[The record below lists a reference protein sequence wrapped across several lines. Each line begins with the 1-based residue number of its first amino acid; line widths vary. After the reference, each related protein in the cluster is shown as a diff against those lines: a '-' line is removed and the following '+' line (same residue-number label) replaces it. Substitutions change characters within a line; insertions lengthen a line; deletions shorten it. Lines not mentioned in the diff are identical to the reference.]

1 MRKLCLVSRSP
12 GCDQKQPCG
21 SNFETPKEEIQP
33 VLTVQTLAGLSYGEN
48 STSPHF
54 GPIFVFPSQ
63 PPERSCATR
72 AKRCEALRALL
83 TGAKTDQRK
92 ETLLKSADRFS
103 THYHFL
109 FSSGV
114 SFSAQRGSRH
124 ASTPLLL
131 SRHMGLCTS
140 PHRLA
145 PSHRVSGW
153 LFFLF
158 FLFLPRSFLL
168 AAAPNKKE

>member
-1 MRKLCLVSRSP
+1 MVPVKTQLFLISGPLSFFFSSAGTQLCHAGEVVRGAPGAINSR
-12 GCDQKQPCG
+12 
-21 SNFETPKEEIQP
+21 
-33 VLTVQTLAGLSYGEN
+33 EN
-48 STSPHF
+48 
-54 GPIFVFPSQ
+54 
-63 PPERSCATR
+63 RSA
-72 AKRCEALRALL
+72 
-83 TGAKTDQRK
+83 K

-145 PSHRVSGW
+145 PSERVSGC
-153 LFFLF
+153 FF
-158 FLFLPRSFLL
+158 FLL
-168 AAAPNKKE
+168 AAATNKKEQRGDVPQTSPTPPKKSSQKNNEQ